1 MNFEWESDYN
11 NMSGRSSSLKL
22 MMRFARI
29 VSLVALFSLVFSTVG
44 LRPGFAAD
52 GKGQLSGLILGE
64 SGQPISDVLVSI
76 LHFSSDSALPILT
89 RTNESGRILL
99 QDLDSG
105 TYQILVRSAEYR
117 SPIHRLVEIIPGR
130 TAVVTLIL
138 QQMFGAEGGQEEHLS
153 MKALFRSSGDKRL
166 VFRQFPDL
174 SGPAEVEGAAPLFQE
189 GVFQVYSNAGFG
201 GDFLVFPN
209 DSWAGT
215 STNFAVSDTLIGGT
229 DYVFAGQL
237 SSGQDSLWRF
247 RNFFNYD
254 FGNRHSMRLI
264 FGYGQMNFNEPPLSV
279 LNDPIRLGDTLDL
292 VSSPGTTRIFSLGLE
307 DRYRLN
313 PALSFKWGL
322 DLDQIRTREASTF
335 ISPHGEIE
343 FNPFPRSSF
352 RLLASSKRSTVGN
365 TLHLPGGQ
373 SVNLANSVF
382 VSRVGDQV
390 SVGQSRHYQGS
401 FTQDLDPNTQ
411 VEVAY
416 FENLTYGGSIPVLA
430 VFEVDS
436 SRDLLHL
443 ADEQT
448 HSNGY
453 RVSVRRTLTEHV
465 DAEVS
470 YVRGGAFGL
479 TEERNADFLT
489 RGMLGAL
496 LERQRFH
503 AFSTQV
509 EAYVPASE
517 TMITA
522 LVKIVPT
529 GHPITTI
536 DAYSDVLET
545 HNKGLSLFIRQMVPV
560 PVGFLGFLGLDAVFP
575 NRLEAL
581 LDVRNLLND
590 DLGAVQTFSAG
601 QVVLVRNPRTIRGGI
616 AVKF

>member
-1 MNFEWESDYN
+1 
-11 NMSGRSSSLKL
+11 
-22 MMRFARI
+22 MRFVRI
-29 VSLVALFSLVFSTVG
+29 LSLVAVFSLAFSTAG
-44 LRPGFAAD
+44 LRSGFAAD

-64 SGQPISDVLVSI
+64 SGQPLSDVLVSI
-76 LHFSSDSALPILT
+76 LQFSSDSALPILT

-99 QDLDSG
+99 QDLDGG
-105 TYQILVRSAEYR
+105 TYQILVKSTEYR
-117 SPIHRLVEIIPGR
+117 SPIHRVVEIFPGR

-138 QQMFGAEGGQEEHLS
+138 QQMFGVEGGEEEHLS
-153 MKALFRSSGDKRL
+153 IKALFRTSGDRRL
-166 VFRQFPDL
+166 VFRQFPDM
-174 SGPAEVEGAAPLFQE
+174 GDPTEIEGAAPLFQE

-215 STNFAVSDTLIGGT
+215 STNFAVSDTLVGGA

-247 RNFFNYD
+247 RNFFNYE
-254 FGNRHSMRLI
+254 FGDRHSMRLI
-264 FGYGQMNFNEPPLSV
+264 FGYGQMNFHEPPLGL

-322 DLDQIRTREASTF
+322 DLDQVRTREASTF
-335 ISPHGEIE
+335 ISPHGEIQ
-343 FNPFPRSSF
+343 FNPFPKSTF
-352 RLLASSKRSTVGN
+352 RLLASTKRATVGN

-401 FTQDLDPNTQ
+401 FTQDLSLNTQ

-416 FENLTYGGSIPVLA
+416 FENLMYGGSVPVLA
-430 VFEVDS
+430 VFEIDS
-436 SRDLLHL
+436 TRDLLHL
-443 ADEQT
+443 ADDQT
-448 HSNGY
+448 HTNGY
-453 RVSVRRTLTEHV
+453 RISVRRTLTEHI

-470 YVRGGAFGL
+470 FVRGGAYGL
-479 TEERNADFLT
+479 KDERDASLLT
-489 RGMLGAL
+489 GGLPGTL

-503 AFSTQV
+503 ALSTQV
-509 EAYVPASE
+509 QAYVPASE

-529 GHPITTI
+529 GDPITTI
-536 DAYSDVLET
+536 DAFSDVLET
-545 HNKGLSLFIRQMVPV
+545 HNKGLSLFVRQMVPV

-575 NRLEAL
+575 SRLEAL

-590 DLGAVQTFSAG
+590 DLGAIQTSAG